1 MPAQSPVF
9 RYLLLILPTTFL
21 LISAARLYA
30 FFQERDDIWWTP
42 RAMSIPLEAAH
53 DRVRVYLHG
62 NEMDDL
68 VAARRLLL
76 QNDSGTS
83 AVSRQD
89 IGLRFNNWDRVRAE
103 RIPALLI
110 SAVTVGA
117 AAGLLLSGL
126 IITLAGPPS
135 GMRPDPRL

>member
-9 RYLLLILPTTFL
+9 RYLLLVLPAAFL
-21 LISAARLYA
+21 LISAARLYT

-53 DRVRVYLHG
+53 HRVRVYVRG
-62 NEMDDL
+62 NELDDL
-68 VAARRLLL
+68 VAARQLLF

-83 AVSRQD
+83 AVKRQD
-89 IGLRFNNWDRVRAE
+89 VGLRFNNWDRVRAE

-126 IITLAGPPS
+126 IITLVG
-135 GMRPDPRL
+135 RPG